1 VRVYFD
7 ENIISYKQLLDVF
20 WKSHNPT
27 TLNRQGPDIGTQ
39 YRSAIF
45 YLDNNQKVE
54 AEKSKQEMNKTTF
67 NNSIV
72 TEITKADEFYL
83 AEEYH
88 QKYLKK
94 LGKY

>member
-7 ENIISYKQLLDVF
+7 ENIISYKELLDVF

-27 TLNRQGPDIGTQ
+27 TLNRQGPDLGTQ

-45 YLDNNQKVE
+45 YLDNKQKVE
-54 AEKSKQEMNKTTF
+54 AEKSKEEMNKTIF
-67 NNSIV
+67 KNSIV